1 MALSVPLSRSTL
13 RVGGGSA
20 FFVRHH
26 YAMKARTFTFAVFV
40 IGVLVTSYLGWAL
53 HRSSLNV
60 FADHWPRAW
69 PYPDGW
75 LTSWEHQMDIA
86 RPAPR
91 GFLKLDGEWQRQWI
105 YLYCWIGLSVVLSLG
120 SFVWWIIL
128 RKRDRDA

>member
-1 MALSVPLSRSTL
+1 
-13 RVGGGSA
+13 
-20 FFVRHH
+20 
-26 YAMKARTFTFAVFV
+26 MKARTFTFAVFV

-60 FADHWPRAW
+60 FADHWPRPW

-75 LTSWEHQMDIA
+75 LASWEHQMDVA
-86 RPAPR
+86 HPPPP
-91 GFLKLDGEWQRQWI
+91 GPYMKLDGEWQRQWI
-105 YLYCWIGLSVVLSLG
+105 YLYGLIGLSVVLSLG